1 MVMPAAGSLTCP
13 QCGAAAGA
21 DAVACAFCHAR
32 LATLACPECFGL
44 VFVGSRH
51 CVHCGAKAER
61 PAARDGAPRRC
72 PAGCGPLQG
81 VAIGG
86 AELGEC
92 PACSGLWLDE
102 RTFERLCGDRE
113 HHAEILVALPGWL
126 GAVRPPTPAAG
137 TAAAVR
143 QPTPA
148 APVHA
153 TAIRYRPCADCGKLM
168 NRVNFARVSGV
179 VLDACRAHG
188 VWCDADELRQVIEF
202 VAAGGMAV
210 AQRRERM
217 ALEEERRLAHLRRAI
232 DQDQPRQD
240 SAMYSSTTG
249 TAADANG
256 LLVSF
261 LSLFVP

>member
-1 MVMPAAGSLTCP
+1 MPTAGSLTCP

-32 LATLACPECFGL
+32 LATVACPECFGL

-72 PAGCGPLQG
+72 PAGCGALQG

-92 PACSGLWLDE
+92 PACNGLWLDE

-137 TAAAVR
+137 AAAVR
-143 QPTPA
+143 HPTPA

-153 TAIRYRPCADCGKLM
+153 TAVRYRPCADCGKLM

-179 VLDACRAHG
+179 VLDSCKGHG

-202 VAAGGMAV
+202 VAAGGIAR

-217 ALEEERRLAHLRRAI
+217 VLEEERRLAQMRQAI
-232 DQDQPRQD
+232 DQGRPRDGQTYPATGA
-240 SAMYSSTTG
+240 SADTK
-249 TAADANG
+249 G